1 MKKLLRWLGL
11 SVQPSFR
18 IIEVEKP
25 RPIKVN
31 EDSSSAVQTLSAHP
45 GFLYLTA
52 KMRLQR
58 SLLETTLKK
67 SRHASMKDVE
77 MLQSGI
83 FWLSWLEEQV
93 NRDVHKASAPK
104 AQPTFEAEETAFR
117 EAQKQIELIE
127 GQV

>member
-1 MKKLLRWLGL
+1 MKKLLRWLGFGVQL
-11 SVQPSFR
+11 SFKIV
-18 IIEVEKP
+18 EVEKP
-25 RPIKVN
+25 RPVKVN
-31 EDSSSAVQTLSAHP
+31 EDSAGAVMTLSAHP

-83 FWLSWLEEQV
+83 FWLSWMEEQV

-104 AQPTFEAEETAFR
+104 AQPTFEAEENAFR
-117 EAQKQIELIE
+117 EVQKQLELIE
-127 GQV
+127 G

>member
-1 MKKLLRWLGL
+1 MKKLLRWLGFNA
-11 SVQPSFR
+11 QPLFR

-25 RPIKVN
+25 RPLRADEEKEASVG
-31 EDSSSAVQTLSAHP
+31 TLSAHP
-45 GFLYLTA
+45 GFLFLTA

-67 SRHASMKDVE
+67 SRHASMEDVQ

-83 FWLSWLEEQV
+83 FWLSWMEEQV

-104 AQPTFEAEETAFR
+104 PQPAFEVEEAAFR
-117 EAQKQIELIE
+117 EAQKQLELIE
-127 GQV
+127 G